1 MRVLFFLLLPV
12 FIFSQEAYIAKGVKE
27 IKLKYDG
34 KEIVI
39 KRELKEIPKEYS
51 NKTLVGVI
59 APMKID
65 KNIETIGELEVL
77 EYMKKAQN
85 DDSILLVDARTPNW
99 YEKIR
104 IPTALNAPF
113 TLFKDK
119 TTAIEE
125 LTLDFGV
132 SLKKDKS
139 LDFSEAK
146 TLIIYC
152 NGAWCAQSLQM
163 IKDAKYSLINLGY
176 PKDKIKYYRG
186 GMQSWV
192 TLGLT
197 TAGSKGVIKEE

>member
-1 MRVLFFLLLPV
+1 MRVLVFLLLPI
-12 FIFSQEAYIAKGVKE
+12 FIFAQEAYITKGVKE
-27 IKLKYDG
+27 VKLKYDG

-77 EYMKKAQN
+77 DYMKKAQN